1 MNSLYNHALK
11 QTHALQR
18 DLDSKLTF
26 IYKINLFNVLLF
38 TMQNFNQDKMPRQV
52 YKVNK
57 IKYNKLLLF
66 ITILSLGQIS
76 ASFNSLQ
83 RSIDDYEN
91 LAKREMIA
99 VKKETALT

>member
-18 DLDSKLTF
+18 DLDSKLAF
-26 IYKINLFNVLLF
+26 IYKINLFNILLF

-57 IKYNKLLLF
+57 INKLLLF